1 MKSEKAKTDT
11 LKILAAIL
19 LVAVVALSYYV
30 ASMRSDIDAL
40 KNIPAIQQS
49 MKLQEII
56 SKLEA
61 ANETR
66 GYSSV
71 VSLEELSSENVRQ
84 LELQQPVIY
93 NSLPDKALY
102 RIVLSRGNES
112 LFVIYDFEEN
122 RILRSF
128 TLDRMMLGQ

>member
-1 MKSEKAKTDT
+1 MKSEKTKPDT

-30 ASMRSDIDAL
+30 AGMRADVDAL
-40 KNIPAIQQS
+40 KKIPEIQQS
-49 MKLQEII
+49 MKVQGIL
-56 SKLEA
+56 SNLEA

-71 VSLEELSSENVRQ
+71 VSIEELSSENVHQ

-93 NSLPDKALY
+93 NNLPDKALY

-128 TLDRMMLGQ
+128 ALDRMMLGQ